1 MIAFLSKSQNR
12 MMIALVMACFM
23 FSAFR
28 LFFSGTSHYLF
39 LVWNLFLAG
48 IPFLLVQ
55 IPAFERSRN
64 SLILVVIS
72 GFWLLFFPNAP
83 YILTDLFHL
92 KSNSS
97 MPIWFDLIVI
107 MLYAW
112 TGLLAGFYSLYRI
125 EKKYVELFG
134 LRFQQLF
141 TLVLL
146 FLSSFGIY
154 LGRYLRFKSW
164 DLFQK
169 PSWLMGEVA
178 DRFIHPMDHPRTW
191 GFTLFMG
198 MMLSLFYFSLKWVG
212 RSIATSVRIHQD

>member
-1 MIAFLSKSQNR
+1 MISNFFAKSINKT
-12 MMIALVMACFM
+12 MTLLVVACFALT
-23 FSAFR
+23 FFR
-28 LFFSGTSHYLF
+28 ILFSGTGHYLF

-55 IPAFERSRN
+55 VPAFERSKN
-64 SLILVVIS
+64 KLVLLGIS

-97 MPIWFDLIVI
+97 MPIWFDLIII
-107 MLYAW
+107 MIYAW
-112 TGLLAGFYSLYRI
+112 TGLIAGFISLHLI
-125 EKKYVELFG
+125 ERKFSEIFG
-134 LRFQQLF
+134 LKYQQVF
-141 TLVLL
+141 TITLL

-154 LGRYLRFKSW
+154 LGRYLRFNSW

-169 PSWLMGEVA
+169 PSWLMGEVM
-178 DRFIHPMDHPRTW
+178 DRFVHPMDHPRTW

-198 MMLSLFYFSLKWVG
+198 LLLSLFYFSLKKISKTIKPLD
-212 RSIATSVRIHQD
+212 R

>member
-1 MIAFLSKSQNR
+1 MITFFAKPINR
-12 MMIALVMACFM
+12 MMTLLVAACFL
-23 FSAFR
+23 FTLFR
-28 LFFSGTSHYLF
+28 LFYSGTGHYLF

-55 IPAFERSRN
+55 LTVFERSRN
-64 SLILVVIS
+64 KLLLFIIA

-97 MPIWFDLIVI
+97 MPIWFDLVII

-112 TGLLAGFYSLYRI
+112 TGLLAGFYSLHLI

-134 LRFQQLF
+134 QKFQALF

-154 LGRYLRFKSW
+154 LGRYLRFNSW

-178 DRFIHPMDHPRTW
+178 NRFIHPMEHPRTW

-198 MMLSLFYFSLKWVG
+198 LLLCFFYFSLKWISKSMVK
-212 RSIATSVRIHQD
+212 AIH